1 MSSTSI
7 RASSFPCTAIA
18 MSLTIIIATAGV
30 GFSDDFPP
38 QIDGSART
46 EILQWITTTMS
57 ERYVDPKVA
66 QAMVDEVRSRAAEGV
81 YGDLVDSGAFLHA
94 VEQDLRAVSDD
105 KHVGLWPERL
115 EDVVEDDTD
124 YTPADLEYV
133 EQLRRT
139 NYGYKKI
146 EILPGNVGYLRIDEF
161 AHPALGGPTTIA
173 VMNTVGN
180 TDALIIDLRWNGG
193 GAGLVGYICG
203 YFFDEATHLNDGWER
218 ASGET
223 LQSWT
228 PEFVPGPSLSD
239 VPLYILIS
247 AQTFSAAED
256 FTYALKHLDRATVVG
271 ARSKGGGHPVEFVRL
286 LRDDMAV
293 AMMLPNAKSIN
304 PITGT
309 SWEGVGVAPDI
320 DVPATDALATA
331 YNSALDALSDMA
343 EDEQQRYR
351 VEWARQEFKSGL
363 LPVDLSRE
371 QLAEYAG
378 TYETS
383 GFGISEETTLLYQR
397 DVDSSYPLVPM
408 GDDLFR
414 IEGYDRARF
423 QFARDEDGAVD
434 RVITLYSDGTDK
446 VRQRTR

>member
-1 MSSTSI
+1 MSSHIFT
-7 RASSFPCTAIA
+7 RNALGAAIA
-18 MSLTIIIATAGV
+18 MSAVIFLVIVGTAAA
-30 GFSDDFPP
+30 DDFPP
-38 QIDGSART
+38 PIDDAARA
-46 EILQWITTTMS
+46 EILQWISETMS
-57 ERYVDPKVA
+57 ERYVDPDVA
-66 QAMVDEVRSRAAEGV
+66 EAMVDEVRSRAAEGA
-81 YGDLVDSGAFLHA
+81 YRDLVDSGSFLHA

-124 YTPADLEYV
+124 YTPADPDYV
-133 EQLRRT
+133 EHLRRT

-161 AHPALGGPTTIA
+161 AHSVLGGPTTIA

-203 YFFDEATHLNDGWER
+203 YLFDEATHLNDGWER

-228 PEFVPGPSLSD
+228 PDFVPGPSLSE

-247 AQTFSAAED
+247 GQTFSAAED

-293 AMMLPNAKSIN
+293 AMMVPNAKSIN

-320 DVPATDALATA
+320 EVPATDALATA
-331 YNSALDALSDMA
+331 YDAALDALSDRA
-343 EDEQQRYR
+343 EDVQHRYR
-351 VEWARQEFKSGL
+351 IEWARQEFKADL
-363 LPVDLSRE
+363 HPVEPSRE

-378 TYETS
+378 TYETQS
-383 GFGISEETTLLYQR
+383 FLVTDDNTLLYQR
-397 DVDSSYPLVPM
+397 EAGSVYPMVPM
-408 GDDLFR
+408 GDGLFR
-414 IEGYDRARF
+414 FEGYDRARF
-423 QFARDEDGAVD
+423 QFARNEDGHLD

-446 VRQRTR
+446 VLRRTE